1 MPLKFVIFD
10 LLSGDG
16 VNLTHEP
23 YSERRKKLELLGL
36 DGPAWTTAE
45 IFEDGSSLF
54 DAVCGLG
61 LEGVVAKSHLSPERS
76 RLGEG

>member
-16 VNLTHEP
+16 VNLTH
-23 YSERRKKLELLGL
+23 ERRKKLELLGL

-54 DAVCGLG
+54 DAGCGLG
-61 LEGVVAKSHLSPERS
+61 LEGVVAKSHLSPEGS